1 MVPEVPIGEIIET
14 TSLRVVAQRVE
25 PASDGP
31 PRPVQPPNLGSLVWA
46 RLPEGGRVFA
56 VVSFGTTTGLD
67 TGRRPIVRSQADV
80 IDDRVYLEH
89 PQLARV
95 LRTVFEA
102 LLVGWEDAAGRLF
115 RHVPPQPPPLHFAV
129 FPASPEE
136 TARFS
141 EDMRYF
147 RLLLGVSGPVPGEQV
162 LAAHV
167 REVYRARGE
176 DDAWREQAARYIA
189 QLLKR
194 DYERLR
200 ATLEA
205 IA

>member
-1 MVPEVPIGEIIET
+1 MPDQMPIGEIVESD
-14 TSLRVVAQRVE
+14 SLRIVVQRVHPVE
-25 PASDGP
+25 DHP

-46 RLPEGGRVFA
+46 RLPDGGRVFA
-56 VVSFGTTTGLD
+56 IVTYGTTTGLD
-67 TGRRPIVRSQADV
+67 TGRRPVARSHAGV
-80 IDDRVYLEH
+80 IDDGVYREH

-102 LLVGWEDAAGRLF
+102 LLVGYEDPDGHMF
-115 RHVPPQPPPLHFAV
+115 RHIPPQPPPLHYAV
-129 FPASPEE
+129 FPATAEE
-136 TARFS
+136 TAAFS
-141 EDMRYF
+141 EDLRYF
-147 RLLLGVSGPVPGEQV
+147 RLLLATNGPVPAEQV

-167 REVYRARGE
+167 REVYRTRGE
-176 DDAWREQAARYIA
+176 DAPWRERAVRHIA